1 MDKETIISITTSG
14 HVDLG
19 VIYDYCIEKGKGK
32 EKTRELIESLA
43 SIPMVLWKD
52 WYIEAVEYFQ
62 RKYRIVIVIDRNNR
76 IIDVY

>member
-14 HVDLG
+14 HIDLG
-19 VIYDYCIEKGKGK
+19 VIYDYCIEKGKEK
-32 EKTRELIESLA
+32 EKTRELIEALA

-62 RKYRIVIVIDRNNR
+62 RKYRIVIVTDRNNR